1 MKHPDILKQLTL
13 EQKVALLSGK
23 DVWSTYA
30 FPQAGVPSMVM
41 SDGPHGL
48 RRQLGRGDHLGQRP
62 SQPATCFPT
71 AACLAGSWDPALL
84 EEVGRALG
92 TEAAAQG
99 VHMLLGP
106 GMNLKRSPLGGRNF
120 EYFSEDP
127 YLSGK
132 LSAALVRGVQSQGAA
147 ACVKHFAAN
156 SQELLRMTSD
166 SVVDERTFR
175 ELYLTGFEIAV
186 KEGRPLGVMSSY
198 NRVNGAYANE
208 NPHLLTE
215 ILREEWGFDGIV
227 VTDWGACNRQV
238 DGLKAGS
245 NLEMPGTQ
253 GDSDREVLKAL
264 DRGEISLDVIDR
276 RVDELLDVVLATTE
290 AARTAPKH
298 FDEAAHH
305 ALARR
310 AAAESAVLLKND
322 GDLLPLD
329 EKSPVVFIGHMAG
342 DMRYQGSGSSR
353 IDPWRLTQPTGACPE
368 IPFVPGCGENGDTS
382 QELLDQA
389 VQAARRASSA
399 VVFVGLPER
408 FESEGFDRPHMGLPA
423 GHNALVEAVAGANPN
438 TAVVLL
444 CGSPVELPW
453 ADKVRA
459 ILYLGLPGQ
468 AGGQAAAD
476 LLFGR
481 AIPSGKLAESWPIR
495 YGDCPSAG
503 FYAGKRR
510 DAHYREGLY
519 VGYRYY
525 TSARVPVRFPFG
537 HGLSYTAFTYSGLT
551 IRGREVRCRV
561 QNTGSRPGKEIVQLY
576 VAPPSGQG
584 YRPALELRAF
594 TKLSLEP
601 GEVREVRFTLEDR
614 AFALWAEGWQ
624 VPGGAYRVYVGP
636 SSQDLP
642 LSGEITLPGP
652 VPAVLT
658 AAPDWYQH
666 PRGTPSHRDWEALLG
681 RPVAEGIP
689 PPPRKG
695 EFTMEHTVLEMKE
708 TSRFMAL
715 VFRGIELGVS
725 ASFGWRRDYSD
736 PRFRMMMTSAAD
748 APLRSMRINA
758 GIRLHLLEA
767 ALAFANGHVLRG
779 LRELLRWN

>member
-1 MKHPDILKQLTL
+1 MT
-13 EQKVALLSGK
+13 
-23 DVWSTYA
+23 
-30 FPQAGVPSMVM
+30 
-41 SDGPHGL
+41 
-48 RRQLGRGDHLGQRP
+48 
-62 SQPATCFPT
+62 
-71 AACLAGSWDPALL
+71 
-84 EEVGRALG
+84 
-92 TEAAAQG
+92 
-99 VHMLLGP
+99 
-106 GMNLKRSPLGGRNF
+106 
-120 EYFSEDP
+120 
-127 YLSGK
+127 
-132 LSAALVRGVQSQGAA
+132 GVQT
-147 ACVKHFAAN
+147 C
-156 SQELLRMTSD
+156 
-166 SVVDERTFR
+166 
-175 ELYLTGFEIAV
+175 
-186 KEGRPLGVMSSY
+186 
-198 NRVNGAYANE
+198 
-208 NPHLLTE
+208 
-215 ILREEWGFDGIV
+215 
-227 VTDWGACNRQV
+227 
-238 DGLKAGS
+238 
-245 NLEMPGTQ
+245 
-253 GDSDREVLKAL
+253 AL
-264 DRGEISLDVIDR
+264 PI
-276 RVDELLDVVLATTE
+276 
-290 AARTAPKH
+290 
-298 FDEAAHH
+298 
-305 ALARR
+305 
-310 AAAESAVLLKND
+310 
-322 GDLLPLD
+322 
-329 EKSPVVFIGHMAG
+329 
-342 DMRYQGSGSSR
+342 
-353 IDPWRLTQPTGACPE
+353 C
-368 IPFVPGCGENGDTS
+368 
-382 QELLDQA
+382 
-389 VQAARRASSA
+389 
-399 VVFVGLPER
+399 
-408 FESEGFDRPHMGLPA
+408 
-423 GHNALVEAVAGANPN
+423 
-438 TAVVLL
+438 
-444 CGSPVELPW
+444 
-453 ADKVRA
+453 
-459 ILYLGLPGQ
+459 
-468 AGGQAAAD
+468 
-476 LLFGR
+476 

-642 LSGEITLPGP
+642 LSDEITLPGS
-652 VPAVLT
+652 VPAALT

-666 PRGTPSHRDWEALLG
+666 PQGTPSHRDWEALLG

>member
-1 MKHPDILKQLTL
+1 MDLDTLLKKLSTKEKIALCEGADFWHTRDLSDQELPALTM
-13 EQKVALLSGK
+13 A
-23 DVWSTYA
+23 
-30 FPQAGVPSMVM
+30 
-41 SDGPHGL
+41 DGPHGL
-48 RRQLGRGDHLGQRP
+48 RKQKKAGDMLGVDP
-62 SQPATCFPT
+62 AVPATCFPSAVTT
-71 AACLAGSWDPALL
+71 ACSWDEALL
-84 EEVGRALG
+84 SDIGRAIG
-92 TEAAAQG
+92 EEAVGEG
-99 VHMLLGP
+99 VDLVLGP
-106 GMNLKRSPLGGRNF
+106 GVNLKRGPLCGRNF

-127 YLSGK
+127 LLAGK
-132 LSAALVRGVQSQGAA
+132 LGAAWVRGLQSAGPG
-147 ACVKHFAAN
+147 ACVKHFACN
-156 SQELLRMTSD
+156 SQEHKRFASD
-166 SVVDERTFR
+166 SVLDERTLR
-175 ELYLTGFEIAV
+175 ELYLTAFEIV
-186 KEGRPLGVMSSY
+186 VRESRPAAVMSAY
-198 NRVNGAYANE
+198 NKINGVHCAE
-208 NPHLLTE
+208 NRELLTD
-215 ILREEWGFDGIV
+215 ILREEWGFDGAV
-227 VTDWGACNRQV
+227 VTDWGGMSDRIAAF
-238 DGLKAGS
+238 GAGCD
-245 NLEMPGTQ
+245 LMMPG
-253 GDSDREVLKAL
+253 GSGYMAGACRRAAEAGAL
-264 DRGEISLDVIDR
+264 DGADLDRSAR
-276 RVDELLDVVLATTE
+276 RVLALMDRAVKTH
-290 AARTAPKH
+290 RTAP
-298 FDEAAHH
+298 AADMEVHH

-353 IDPWRLTQPTGACPE
+353 IDPWRLTQPTDACPE

-382 QELLDQA
+382 RELLDQA
-389 VQAARRASSA
+389 VQAARRASAA

-408 FESEGFDRPHMGLPA
+408 FESEGFDRPHMGLPV

-537 HGLSYTAFTYSGLT
+537 HGLSYTTFTYSGLT

-561 QNTGSRPGKEIVQLY
+561 QNTGSRPGKETVQLY

-601 GEVREVRFTLEDR
+601 GKVREVRFTLEDQ

-642 LSGEITLPGP
+642 LSGEITLPGS
-652 VPAVLT
+652 VPAALT

-666 PRGTPSHRDWEALLG
+666 PQGTPSHRDWEALLG
-681 RPVAEGIP
+681 RPVAEEIP